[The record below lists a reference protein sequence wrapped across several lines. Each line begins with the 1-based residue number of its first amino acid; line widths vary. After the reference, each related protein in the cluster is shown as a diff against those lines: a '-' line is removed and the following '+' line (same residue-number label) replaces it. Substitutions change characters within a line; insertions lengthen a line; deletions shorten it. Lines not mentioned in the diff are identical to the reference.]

1 MAQGGIRKGFFFYF
15 GLFILLLV
23 AIFLIILVIM
33 MFNPGKSILWMQY
46 FSESGNHRV
55 TEITSDVEG
64 EEPTTIDFREIS
76 NVEVNC
82 SYANVYFQKNSEI
95 TKDCVLIEA
104 NVKGFATDNQA
115 TPFSYNVSL
124 DNGTLK
130 VNVTEPVGFIY
141 LSKSINII
149 VNIYDYEDEDIYG
162 NTPEQEA
169 YDFSNTSFSV
179 KTTEGNVYLGNNTR
193 ECANIYPESISVTTT
208 SGLVNLSPY
217 LKFNNI
223 DSLNVTTGSGDIIT
237 NGNNVKFNSTNDE
250 NNASG
255 ISVAN
260 ADVSLTTDSGNIDL
274 DVVRVINGTFNI
286 NNESGNVIIDN
297 IQVYN
302 FSLSI
307 FDELIGNIPSG
318 VSKNS
323 INITCYEGN
332 YVFDD
337 VFGNVNFTPSED
349 QIASPNITINSLDGD
364 FTLSSSRNT
373 PDPDVR
379 INSMVGDIYSTGTNG
394 TFRINNFSGLA
405 YIDAQS
411 GMINLNFD
419 DQTSQTPASGDVSV
433 STLITSSGDIT
444 VGFKGSIFD
453 NLVLRSESGTINVN
467 VTSEASFTAV
477 SRNFA
482 DTEDLS
488 NDRINVN
495 VGSHS
500 GSNNNLDVTGSGEGK
515 GAISIYADERVNI
528 SLRSSIDSYFE
539 IK

>member
-46 FSESGNHRV
+46 FNDSGNIRIV
-55 TEITSDVEG
+55 EVASDVEG
-64 EEPTTIDFREIS
+64 EKPTTIDFREIS

-82 SYANVYFQKNSEI
+82 SYADVYVQKNSEVK
-95 TKDCVLIEA
+95 KDCVLIEVNA
-104 NVKGFATDNQA
+104 KGFATDKQA
-115 TPFSYNVSL
+115 TPFSYDVSL
-124 DNGTLK
+124 NNGTLK
-130 VNVTEPVGFIY
+130 VSVTEPVGFIY
-141 LSKSINII
+141 LSKSINIYI
-149 VNIYDYEDEDIYG
+149 NVYDYGDEDLYG
-162 NTPEQEA
+162 DTPAEEA

-179 KTTEGNVYLGNNTR
+179 KTTEGSVFLGNNTR
-193 ECANIYPESISVTTT
+193 ECANIYPKSISVTTT
-208 SGLVNLSPY
+208 SGLVNLSQY
-217 LKFNNI
+217 LRFDNI
-223 DSLNVTTGSGDIIT
+223 DALSVTTTSGDIVT
-237 NGNNVKFNSTNDE
+237 NGNNVKFNATDDE

-255 ISVAN
+255 ISVGN
-260 ADVSLTTDSGNIDL
+260 ADVSLTTDSGDIDL

-302 FSLSI
+302 FSFSI
-307 FDELIGNIPSG
+307 FDEIIGDVPFG

-337 VFGNVNFTPSED
+337 VFGNINFTPSED
-349 QIASPNITINSLDGD
+349 QIASPNIRINSLNGD

-379 INSMVGDIYSTGTNG
+379 INSMVGNIYSTGTNG
-394 TFRINNFSGLA
+394 AFRINNLIGLA

-411 GMINLNFD
+411 GMINLNFA
-419 DQTSQTPASGDVSV
+419 DQTSQTQVSGDISV
-433 STLITSSGDIT
+433 STLRTSSGEIT
-444 VGFKGSIFD
+444 VGYKGSIFD
-453 NLVLRSESGTINVN
+453 NLELWSESGTININ

-477 SRNFA
+477 SKNFA
-482 DTEDLS
+482 NTEDLA
-488 NDRINVN
+488 NDKINVN

-515 GAISIYADERVNI
+515 GAISIHADERVNI
-528 SLRSSIDSYFE
+528 SLRDSIGSYFE
-539 IK
+539 F